1 MTASVIHVNVSLL
14 SLLCPVVR
22 VVGEQGGSDASP
34 FLSKDVVGRAS
45 VPLADPSAL
54 SQLQQCQRA
63 YGVHDVDLY
72 PELVQ
77 ILPHNGRKHLYS
89 LTRAHQ

>member
-14 SLLCPVVR
+14 SLLCPLVR
-22 VVGEQGGSDASP
+22 VVGEQGGSDAPP
-34 FLSKDVVGRAS
+34 FLSEDVVGRTS
-45 VPLADPSAL
+45 VPLADPSAVA
-54 SQLQQCQRA
+54 QFRQRQRA

-72 PELVQ
+72 PEPIQ